1 MRQIRKIFI
10 CLITI
15 SLCGVIAPTARTTA
29 ASNIVKIDLGTTAQ
43 ASVVTPDGL
52 YAYVALRDLGVV
64 RKFRLVDQTTVTSIS
79 VSFPRYM
86 EISPD
91 GSTIMVASGLNGEGL
106 TRISTATDSVVAT
119 ISPNGW
125 TRLAGE
131 SVGAITAGL
140 NGIMFTSNSSYV
152 WVRYENLTGQ
162 SWTSSYVVRIRLA
175 DNAADK
181 YVQIDRSANG
191 SLSTGLSLD
200 ENFMY
205 VGNLYPRRID
215 KYSLTDGSLMWSTE
229 IYTYPYRF
237 LEMADGNLFVAS
249 TVDNNDISEYR
260 LSRFNAS
267 NGNLIDHLVRGSYE
281 IPTTMLVSE
290 DNKVISVLAYSSGR
304 VEGVTYFT
312 WKLRRL
318 YLSNLTETSEILAV
332 NTTNDLAGGSVLGRR
347 LVVTT
352 GDSLVDVDPELRS
365 QNISFTAIDSRL
377 VGSAS
382 FSVSPTSTSALPVSV
397 SSTTTS
403 VCTVIGSTVSI
414 VGAGRCTI
422 RASIAAGSGWAASQ
436 IDRSFD
442 VLTDTPTPSITRTL
456 LLGGSIASGPVLTG
470 VDVYLDAG
478 ASTTVSGTLSKF
490 EWDLDGDGTYEKDSA
505 LVSTCTVQFS
515 EIGSK
520 TVGVRV
526 TSLGG
531 ISGTATMSI
540 EVRKAPPVGEPGVS
554 ILDGA
559 SFVNT
564 KSVKVSLI
572 WPANATE
579 ARISND
585 GGFAAS
591 KTNTVPLASSVDW
604 DLDDSV
610 KGIYTKV
617 IYVRFNG
624 SGIDTTKTYTDDII
638 LDTTAPVVESSSAS
652 AISGS
657 IDVTMKATD
666 DITGV
671 DKVQVKNGT
680 TTVTKDYKTKVTVT
694 EKELGLM
701 VSAASVRKSDS
712 SSIEVR
718 VSDKAGNWSSY
729 QTLAIYRA
737 GSNTVTTPTVNT
749 PTVNTPTVVVP
760 KMTTS
765 KSVTAKSIAIYA
777 KLAMPSTSKVSLKV
791 ISSYVKYCKVS
802 GTTLKGLKTGS
813 CKVTVTV
820 TPKKGRASSKTV
832 TLKVTK

>member
-15 SLCGVIAPTARTTA
+15 GLCGVIAPTTRTTA
-29 ASNIVKIDLGTTAQ
+29 ASNIVKTDLGTTAQ

-64 RKFRLVDQTTVTSIS
+64 RKFRLADQTTVTSIS

-91 GSTIMVASGLNGEGL
+91 GSTIMVASGMNGEGL

-131 SVGAITAGL
+131 SVGAINAGL
-140 NGIMFTSNSSYV
+140 NGIMFTSNNSYV
-152 WVRYENLTGQ
+152 WVRYQNLTGQ

-200 ENFMY
+200 ENYIY
-205 VGNLYPRRID
+205 VGNVYPKRID
-215 KYSLTDGSLMWSTE
+215 KYSLIDGSLIWSQTLV
-229 IYTYPYRF
+229 TFPYRF
-237 LEMADGNLFVAS
+237 LEMADGNLFLAS
-249 TVDNNDISEYR
+249 NVNNNDIYEYR

-267 NGNLIDHLVRGSYE
+267 NGNLIDHLVRGAYE

-290 DNKVISVLAYSSGR
+290 DNQVISVLTYSTGR
-304 VEGVTYFT
+304 VEGVDYIT

-318 YLSNLTETSEILAV
+318 FLSNLTETSEILAV

-352 GDSLVDVDPELRS
+352 GDSLVDVDPELRG

-382 FSVSPTSTSALPVSV
+382 FTVSPTSDSALPVSV
-397 SSTTTS
+397 SSTTAS
-403 VCTVIGSTVSI
+403 VCTVTGSTVSI

-456 LLGGSIASGPVLTG
+456 TFGGTTASGPVLTG
-470 VDVYLDAG
+470 TDVFLNAG
-478 ASTTVSGTLSKF
+478 ASTTVSGTFSKF
-490 EWDLDGDGTYEKDSA
+490 EWDLDGDGTYEVDSGMINTRT
-505 LVSTCTVQFS
+505 LKFT

-610 KGIYTKV
+610 KGLYTKV

-638 LDTTAPVVESSSAS
+638 LDITAPVVESSSAS

-671 DKVQVKNGT
+671 DKVEVKNGT
-680 TTVTKDYKTKVTVT
+680 TTVIKDYKTKVSVS
-694 EKELGLM
+694 EKELGLT
-701 VSAASVRKSDS
+701 VSAASVHKANS
-712 SSIEVR
+712 SVIEVR

-729 QTLAIYRA
+729 QTLAVYRA
-737 GSNTVTTPTVNT
+737 GSSTVTSSTIVI
-749 PTVNTPTVVVP
+749 P
-760 KMTTS
+760 KVTTTRS
-765 KSVTAKSIAIYA
+765 ASAKSIAAFA
-777 KLAMPSTSKVSLKV
+777 KLKVLSTSKVSLKV
-791 ISSYVKYCKVS
+791 VASSTKFCKVS
-802 GTTLKGLKTGS
+802 GASLKGVKTGS

-820 TPKKGRASSKTV
+820 TPKKGRATSKTV